1 MPLLKD
7 IQTTLN
13 KISMQAEKSNLQF
26 EKTFNSMKT
35 SIKSMK
41 DVKLNIKTLK
51 ISNDEYNKTL
61 QKSQAN
67 STKLLKQVDNYLEN
81 PIQEEA
87 LKLKNQINVSN
98 NYLTKAKNVFSNNK
112 ISSDKLINSFEEYEN
127 DGLINNLE
135 KLNKLYSRLTPSF
148 TKIIN
153 YFGKLKTKTKTKA
166 QTQAQAR
173 KVYSAKS
180 PTPHPNCQRYYEKLA
195 REMRER
201 TKTEEEITSDELSV
215 ANKNIKIKSLDDEY
229 KIIKK
234 YYSDI
239 LNGQTKQ
246 LDLGNRLFS
255 DYEYKFK
262 QVQDDNIN
270 GINNLKKLNLDLY
283 EATISKDNEKINYI
297 KDNIALFTGIYN
309 ENFDKLIEAGEAL
322 GPHTE
327 GSIAEIREASRL
339 TGELFSELEGKLNLV
354 IYKIQIEVE
363 NLTKKI
369 EDNKKLL
376 ILSNVIIDRF
386 EKWIN
391 KNCPS

>member
-35 SIKSMK
+35 SIKKIK
-41 DVKLNIKTLK
+41 DVNSNIKDLK
-51 ISNDEYNKTL
+51 INNDEYNKTL
-61 QKSQAN
+61 QKSQTN

-81 PIQEEA
+81 PTQEEA
-87 LKLKNQINVSN
+87 LKVKNQINVSN

-112 ISSDKLINSFEEYEN
+112 ISSDKLINSYNEYKN
-127 DGLINNLE
+127 DGLITNFD
-135 KLNKLYSRLTPSF
+135 KLNQLYSRLTPSF
-148 TKIIN
+148 TKLIN
-153 YFGKLKTKTKTKA
+153 YFGKLKAKSKTKA

-195 REMRER
+195 REKRNR
-201 TKTEEEITSDELSV
+201 TKTEEEIASDELSV

-246 LDLGNRLFS
+246 LGLGDRLFS

-283 EATISKDNEKINYI
+283 EATISKDNKKINYI
-297 KDNIALFTGIYN
+297 KDNIATFTGIYN

-322 GPHTE
+322 GPHTKE
-327 GSIAEIREASRL
+327 SIAEIREASRL
-339 TGELFSELEGKLNLV
+339 TGEVFSELEGKLNRV

-363 NLTKKI
+363 NLTNKI
-369 EDNKKLL
+369 EDTKKLL
-376 ILSNVIIDRF
+376 ILINVIIDRF
-386 EKWIN
+386 EKWIK